1 MITILSEHIW
11 FQKFLPAFNGIV
23 LYKKP
28 SVDNSILSI
37 LMPRLQA
44 WGGGGSGWLEH
55 MPYPFTQY
63 RVRS

>member
-44 WGGGGSGWLEH
+44 WGGGGLAG
-55 MPYPFTQY
+55 
-63 RVRS
+63 